1 MKTIT
6 AIVIVSFGLA
16 ASAFAQTVIANITPD
31 KMESRGLSFSVQ
43 TAVLTNA
50 TQFTVSVTCVARHP
64 TLPED
69 YYATLRTMPEP
80 PPISTQIINGKPV
93 VTRPKMDNEK
103 GDRVPPS
110 STVSNQT
117 SSVTYSFPVANK
129 KLAHATFMF
138 WAPARQFPERC
149 YRLDLKQF
157 TEKSNPQGGANGRQP
172 SGSETNRTSAAA
184 ASRRSP

>member
-6 AIVIVSFGLA
+6 ALVVFSLA
-16 ASAFAQTVIANITPD
+16 LAGSAFAQITANITPD
-31 KMESRGLSFSVQ
+31 KMESSGLSFSVQ

-50 TQFTVSVTCVARHP
+50 TRFTVSVTRVARHP

-69 YYATLRTMPEP
+69 YYATLRTVPEP
-80 PPISTQIINGKPV
+80 PPISKEIINGKSV
-93 VTRPKMDNEK
+93 VTRLKMENEK
-103 GDRVPPS
+103 GDLISPAS
-110 STVSNQT
+110 AGSNQT
-117 SSVTYSFPVANK
+117 RSVTYSFAVPNE

-149 YRLDLKQF
+149 YRLDLKPF
-157 TEKSNPQGGANGRQP
+157 TEKSDPQGGANGKQP
-172 SGSETNRTSAAA
+172 FTSETNRTPAAP